1 MITFFTKNLVISNI
15 FTNLNKEQFMTT
27 EQMIEEIL
35 LEADGLGIRQMVL
48 EECEK
53 YMDDGMSRIDAIEA
67 AFSEL
72 VEEMESDEDLSDL
85 DAADWDAIELGYET
99 WGDDDDEY
107 PEDDADIVD
116 GYNDDEY

>member
-72 VEEMESDEDLSDL
+72 VEEMESDEDLGDL

-107 PEDDADIVD
+107 PEDDTDIVD
-116 GYNDDEY
+116 EYNDDEY